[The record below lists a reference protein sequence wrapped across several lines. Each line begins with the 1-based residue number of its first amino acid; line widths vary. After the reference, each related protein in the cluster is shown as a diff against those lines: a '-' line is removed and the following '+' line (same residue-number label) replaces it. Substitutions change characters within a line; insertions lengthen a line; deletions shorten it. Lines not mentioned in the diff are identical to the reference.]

1 MINFAARVEQAQE
14 RMAEANVGLMFLPPG
29 ANLFYLTG
37 LRRHEGDNTDA
48 NAYGDWAVGG
58 WLSQS
63 GGAVLTAP
71 RMGGGFFESEIV
83 GKPWFEAVRVIVETE
98 DPLDVMAEMIRRFPL
113 DGTRVALDD
122 RTWAHTA
129 LAFRRLLPETEFSL
143 AREITEPMRMI
154 KEPAAR
160 DRMRQAGVITAI
172 AFQAALAHLK
182 SGVTE
187 LEVATEIDY
196 QMRLAGAEYTS
207 FVTGIRF
214 TGDGE
219 PTSASL
225 GRAGQRKLRAG
236 DSVTFDFGCVYEG
249 YCSDFGRSAFVGEPP
264 GEYQRIHEIV
274 LQAQREAMAAM
285 KSGQI
290 TAKGANAIARG
301 VIERAGYGESFT
313 HRLGHGIGITVHEE
327 PFLDNVIETVLQSNM
342 TFTVEPS
349 IRVPG
354 RFSNRVEDVV
364 QVTPDG
370 AVSLY
375 GTDHRLYI
383 VEA

>member
-1 MINFAARVEQAQE
+1 MIDFTARVEKARE
-14 RMAEANVGLMFLPPG
+14 RMVDANIGLMFLPPG

-58 WLSQS
+58 WLGPSD
-63 GGAVLTAP
+63 GVVLTSP
-71 RMGGGFFESEIV
+71 RMGSGFFESEIV
-83 GKPWFEAVRVIVETE
+83 GKPWFESVRIIVETE
-98 DPLDVMAEMIRRFPL
+98 NPLDVMAEMMRRFPL
-113 DGTRVALDD
+113 NGKRVALDN
-122 RTWAHTA
+122 RTWAQTA
-129 LAFRRLLPETEFSL
+129 LAFRSLLPETEFAL
-143 AREITEPMRMI
+143 ASEVTEPMRMI
-154 KEPAAR
+154 KEPAAL
-160 DRMRQAGVITAI
+160 DRMRQAGAITDI
-172 AFQAALAHLK
+172 AFQAAMARLRT
-182 SGVTE
+182 GVTE
-187 LEVATEIDY
+187 LEVAREIDY
-196 QMRLAGAEYTS
+196 QMRLAGADYTS
-207 FVTGIRF
+207 FATGIRF
-214 TGDGE
+214 TGGE
-219 PTSASL
+219 EPASASL
-225 GRAGQRKLRAG
+225 GRVGQRKLRPG
-236 DSVTFDFGCVYEG
+236 DSVTFDFGCVYQG

-264 GEYQRIHEIV
+264 KEYQRIHDIV

-290 TAKGANAIARG
+290 TAREANAIARG
-301 VIERAGYGESFT
+301 VIERAGYGENFT

-327 PFLDNVIETVLQSNM
+327 PFLDNVNETVLQSNM

-364 QVTPDG
+364 QVTPRG

-383 VEA
+383 VDA